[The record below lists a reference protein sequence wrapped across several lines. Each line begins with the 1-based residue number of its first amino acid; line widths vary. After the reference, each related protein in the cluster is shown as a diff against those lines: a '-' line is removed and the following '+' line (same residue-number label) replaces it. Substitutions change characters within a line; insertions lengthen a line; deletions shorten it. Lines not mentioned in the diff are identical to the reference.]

1 MPILVARHVLKHKKI
16 MEKNHQFIAN
26 QLQIN
31 FSQVKNTLELL
42 ESGATIPFIAR
53 YRKEATQNLDEV
65 QIAAIQESYQ
75 RILEFEKRKKFILSS
90 IAEQGK
96 LTEELQTKIESCLD
110 IKELEDVYLPYKPRK
125 ETKADKA
132 IALGLEPLAKILMA
146 QTGGNLYAIAQKY
159 TNSKVPDV
167 DDAVNG
173 ASDIVAQWI
182 NERIAI
188 RQKIRGLFWRTGVIH
203 SKLVKGKEQEAEK
216 FKDYFDFQESIKKIK
231 SHRIL
236 ALLRGQEEGFLKVAI
251 ESDKQEALSI
261 IKQSI
266 IKPNSPFEEE
276 LDVCIKEAYTRLIKP
291 AIETEIRN
299 ELKAQADVEA
309 IKVFAENLRQLLLLP
324 PLGGKSVLAID
335 PGFRTGCKIVC
346 LNENGDLLHNE
357 TIYPHA
363 PQNETKL
370 AQKKIATL
378 ANQYKIEAIAIGNGT
393 AARETENF
401 IKNTGF
407 TTDVKVFVVNEAGAS
422 IYSASKIAREEF
434 PTFDVTVRGSVSI
447 GRRLMDPLAEL
458 VKIDPKSIGVGQY
471 QHDVDQKLLQQQLDL
486 VVESCVNKVGVD
498 LNVASKYLLT
508 YISGIGSQLAENIVN
523 YRKENGGFASREE
536 LKKVPKLGPKAYE
549 QAAGFLRISGA
560 KNPLD
565 NSAVHPERYKIVEK
579 ICKDAKTSV
588 EQLIGNETL
597 INQINWNNYVD
608 NTIGELT
615 LADIKQE
622 LLKPGRDP
630 RKAAKI
636 FEFDKNIKSI
646 NDLQVGMKIPGIIN
660 NVTNFGAFVDIG
672 IKENG
677 LIHISN
683 LADEYIASPS
693 EVVSLHQ
700 HVFVKVLEVDKERK
714 RIGLSLKD

>member
-1 MPILVARHVLKHKKI
+1 MIK
-16 MEKNHQFIAN
+16 EQFI
-26 QLQIN
+26 LQISKQLTIA
-31 FSQVKNTLELL
+31 FSSVKNTLELL
-42 ESGATIPFIAR
+42 ESGGTIPFIAR

-65 QIAAIQESYQ
+65 QIATIQESYQ
-75 RILEFEKRKKFILSS
+75 RILEFGKRKNFILSS

-96 LTEELQTKIESCLD
+96 LTEDLRVKIEGCTDL
-110 IKELEDVYLPYKPRK
+110 KELEDVYLPYKPRK

-146 QTGGNLYAIAQKY
+146 QTGGNFSVVAQKY
-159 TNSKVPDV
+159 TNSKVSNV
-167 DDAVNG
+167 EDAISG

-188 RQKIRGLFWRTGVIH
+188 RQKIRGLFWRTGVMH

-216 FKDYFDFQESIKKIK
+216 FKDYFDFQESTKKIK

-251 ESDKQEALSI
+251 EPDKQEALTI

-266 IKPNSPFEEE
+266 VKPNSPFEKE

-299 ELKAQADVEA
+299 ELKAQADIEA

-324 PLGGKSVLAID
+324 PLGGKRVLAID
-335 PGFRTGCKIVC
+335 PGFRTGCKVVC

-363 PQNETKL
+363 PQNQTKL

-434 PTFDVTVRGSVSI
+434 PTYDVTVRGSVSI

-588 EQLIGNETL
+588 ELLIGNETL

-608 NTIGELT
+608 DTIGELT

>member
-1 MPILVARHVLKHKKI
+1 MND
-16 MEKNHQFIAN
+16 KNLLSISKELN
-26 QLQIN
+26 IN
-31 FSQVKNTLELL
+31 FRQVKNTLELL
-42 ESGATIPFIAR
+42 ASGATIPFISR

-65 QIAAIQESYQ
+65 QIAAIQEAHQ

-96 LTEELQTKIESCLD
+96 LTEELQAKIESCSD

-146 QTGGNLYAIAQKY
+146 QTGGNFSVIAQKY

-167 DDAVNG
+167 DDAING
-173 ASDIVAQWI
+173 AIDIVAQWI

-188 RQKIRGLFWRTGVIH
+188 RQKIRGLFWRTGIMH

-216 FKDYFDFQESIKKIK
+216 FKDYFDFQEAIKKIK

-236 ALLRGQEEGFLKVAI
+236 ALLRGQDEGFLKVAI
-251 ESDKQEALSI
+251 EPDKQEALII
-261 IKQSI
+261 IKQTI
-266 IKPNSPFEEE
+266 IKPNSTFEEE
-276 LDVCIKEAYTRLIKP
+276 LETAIKEAYTRLIKP

-324 PLGGKSVLAID
+324 PLGGKRVLAID
-335 PGFRTGCKIVC
+335 PGFRTGCKVVC

-378 ANQYKIEAIAIGNGT
+378 VNQYKIEAIAIGNGT

-422 IYSASKIAREEF
+422 IYSASKVAREEF
-434 PTFDVTVRGSVSI
+434 PDYDVTVRGSVSI

-458 VKIDPKSIGVGQY
+458 VKIDPKSIGIGQY

-508 YISGIGSQLAENIVN
+508 YISGIGAQLAENIVN

-549 QAAGFLRISGA
+549 QAAGFLRISEA

-588 EQLIGNETL
+588 EQLIGNEAL
-597 INQINWNNYVD
+597 INQIIWDNYVD

-646 NDLQVGMKIPGIIN
+646 NDLQVGMKVPGIIN
-660 NVTNFGAFVDIG
+660 NITNFGAFVDIG

-700 HVFVKVLEVDKERK
+700 HVMVKVLEVDKERK

>member
-1 MPILVARHVLKHKKI
+1 MIK
-16 MEKNHQFIAN
+16 EQFI
-26 QLQIN
+26 LQISKQLTLA
-31 FSQVKNTLELL
+31 FSPVKNTLELL

-65 QIAAIQESYQ
+65 QIAAIQEAYQ

-96 LTEELQTKIESCLD
+96 LTEELQSKIEGCSD

-146 QTGGNLYAIAQKY
+146 QTGGNFSVVAQKY

-167 DDAVNG
+167 DDAING
-173 ASDIVAQWI
+173 AIDIVAQWI
-182 NERIAI
+182 NERIVI
-188 RQKIRGLFWRTGVIH
+188 RQKIRGLFWRTGVMH

-236 ALLRGQEEGFLKVAI
+236 AVLRGQDEGFLKVAI
-251 ESDKQEALSI
+251 EPDKQEALTI
-261 IKQSI
+261 IKQTI

-276 LDVCIKEAYTRLIKP
+276 LETAIKETYTRLIKP

-324 PLGGKSVLAID
+324 PLGGKRVLAID

-378 ANQYKIEAIAIGNGT
+378 ANQYKIDAIAIGNGT

-422 IYSASKIAREEF
+422 IYSASKVAREEF
-434 PTFDVTVRGSVSI
+434 PDYDVTVRGSVSI

-508 YISGIGSQLAENIVN
+508 YISGIGTQLAENIVN
-523 YRKENGGFASREE
+523 YRKENGGFTSREE

-549 QAAGFLRISGA
+549 QAAGFLRISAA

-588 EQLIGNETL
+588 EQLIGNEVL
-597 INQINWNNYVD
+597 INQINWDNYVD

-636 FEFDKNIKSI
+636 FEFNKNIKSI
-646 NDLQVGMKIPGIIN
+646 NDLQVGMKVPGIIN
-660 NVTNFGAFVDIG
+660 NITNFGAFVDIG

-700 HVFVKVLEVDKERK
+700 HVMVKVLEVDKERK

>member
-1 MPILVARHVLKHKKI
+1 MIKNTEEKI
-16 MEKNHQFIAN
+16 AKELLLESK
-26 QLQIN
+26 
-31 FSQVKNTLELL
+31 QVKNTLELL

-65 QIAAIQESYQ
+65 QIAAIQEAHQ

-90 IAEQGK
+90 ITEQGK
-96 LTEELQTKIESCLD
+96 LSEDLRSKIEGCTDL
-110 IKELEDVYLPYKPRK
+110 KELEDVYLPYKPRK

-146 QTGGNLYAIAQKY
+146 QTGGNFYAIGQKY

-167 DDAVNG
+167 EDAVSG

-188 RQKIRGLFWRTGVIH
+188 RQKIRGLFWRTGVMY

-216 FKDYFDFQESIKKIK
+216 FKDYFEFQESIKRIK

-236 ALLRGQEEGFLKVAI
+236 ALLRGQDEGFLKVAI
-251 ESDKQEALSI
+251 EPDKQEALSI

-266 IKPNSPFEEE
+266 VKPNSPFEEE

-324 PLGGKSVLAID
+324 PLGGKRVLAID
-335 PGFRTGCKIVC
+335 PGFRTGCKVVC

-422 IYSASKIAREEF
+422 IYSASKVAREEF
-434 PTFDVTVRGSVSI
+434 PHYDVTVRGSVSI

-523 YRKENGGFASREE
+523 YRKENGGFTSREE

-615 LADIKQE
+615 LSDIKQE

-646 NDLQVGMKIPGIIN
+646 NDLQIDMKVPGIIN
-660 NVTNFGAFVDIG
+660 NITNFGAFVDIG

-693 EVVSLHQ
+693 EVVTLHQ
-700 HVFVKVLEVDKERK
+700 HVMVKVLEVDKERK

>member
-1 MPILVARHVLKHKKI
+1 MINNTSEKI
-16 MEKNHQFIAN
+16 AKELQFEIK
-26 QLQIN
+26 
-31 FSQVKNTLELL
+31 QVKNTLELL
-42 ESGATIPFIAR
+42 ASGATIPFISR

-65 QIAAIQESYQ
+65 QIAVIQEAHQ

-96 LTEELQTKIESCLD
+96 LTEELQTKIESCSD

-146 QTGGNLYAIAQKY
+146 QTGRNFSSIAQKY
-159 TNSKVPDV
+159 TSSKVLDV
-167 DDAVNG
+167 DDAING
-173 ASDIVAQWI
+173 AIDIVAQWI

-188 RQKIRGLFWRTGVIH
+188 RQKIRGLFWRTGVMH
-203 SKLVKGKEQEAEK
+203 SKLVKGKEQDAEK

-251 ESDKQEALSI
+251 EPDKQEALTI
-261 IKQSI
+261 IKQII

-276 LDVCIKEAYTRLIKP
+276 LETAIKEAYNRLIKP

-324 PLGGKSVLAID
+324 PLGGKRVLAID
-335 PGFRTGCKIVC
+335 PGFRTGCKVVC

-422 IYSASKIAREEF
+422 IYSASKVAREEF
-434 PTFDVTVRGSVSI
+434 PDYDVTVRGSVSI

-508 YISGIGSQLAENIVN
+508 YISGIGPQLAENIVN
-523 YRKENGGFASREE
+523 YRKEKGGFTSREE

-549 QAAGFLRISGA
+549 QAAGFLRISDA

-588 EQLIGNETL
+588 EQLIGNEAL

-608 NTIGELT
+608 DTIGELT
-615 LADIKQE
+615 LVDIKQE

-646 NDLQVGMKIPGIIN
+646 NDLQVGMKVPGIIN
-660 NVTNFGAFVDIG
+660 NITNFGAFVDIG

-700 HVFVKVLEVDKERK
+700 HVMVKVLEVDKERK

>member
-1 MPILVARHVLKHKKI
+1 MIK
-16 MEKNHQFIAN
+16 EKQIT
-26 QLQIN
+26 QIN
-31 FSQVKNTLELL
+31 KQLNITSNQVKNTVDLL
-42 ESGATIPFIAR
+42 NNGATIPFISR
-53 YRKEATQNLDEV
+53 YRKEATGNLDEV
-65 QIAAIQESYQ
+65 QIGDIASIYKKL
-75 RILEFEKRKKFILSS
+75 LEFEKRATFILSS
-90 IAEQGK
+90 ITEQGK
-96 LTEELQTKIESCLD
+96 LTEELKSKIEYCED
-110 IKELEDVYLPYKPRK
+110 IQELEDIYLPFKPGR

-146 QTGGNLYAIAQKY
+146 QTGGNFSVIAQKY
-159 TNSKVPDV
+159 TNSKVFDV
-167 DDAVNG
+167 DDAING
-173 ASDIVAQWI
+173 AIDIVAQWI

-188 RQKIRGLFWRTGVIH
+188 RQKIRGLFWRTGAMH

-216 FKDYFDFQESIKKIK
+216 FKDYFDFQEAIKKIK

-251 ESDKQEALSI
+251 EPDKQEGLTI
-261 IKQSI
+261 IKQTI
-266 IKPNSPFEEE
+266 IKPHSPFEKE
-276 LDVCIKEAYTRLIKP
+276 LETAIKEAYTRLIKP

-324 PLGGKSVLAID
+324 PLGGKRVLAID
-335 PGFRTGCKIVC
+335 PGYKSGCKIVC

-378 ANQYKIEAIAIGNGT
+378 TNQYKIEAIAIGNGT

-422 IYSASKIAREEF
+422 IYSASPIAREEF

-508 YISGIGSQLAENIVN
+508 YISGIGAQLAENIVN
-523 YRKENGGFASREE
+523 YRKENGGFTSREE

-549 QAAGFLRISGA
+549 QAAGFLRISAA

-588 EQLIGNETL
+588 QQLIGNETL
-597 INQINWNNYVD
+597 INQINWDNYVD

-615 LADIKQE
+615 LSDIKQE

-646 NDLQVGMKIPGIIN
+646 NDLQVGMQIPGIVN
-660 NVTNFGAFVDIG
+660 NITNFGAFVDIG

-693 EVVSLHQ
+693 EVVTLHQ
-700 HVFVKVLEVDKERK
+700 HVFVKVLEIDKERK

>member
-1 MPILVARHVLKHKKI
+1 MFK
-16 MEKNHQFIAN
+16 ENHITIISKQITVTSN
-26 QLQIN
+26 QI
-31 FSQVKNTLELL
+31 KNTLELL

-65 QIAAIQESYQ
+65 QIAAVQEAYQ

-90 IAEQGK
+90 IGEQGK
-96 LTEELQTKIESCLD
+96 LTEELQAKIESCTD

-132 IALGLEPLAKILMA
+132 IALGLEPLAQILMA
-146 QTGGNLYAIAQKY
+146 QTGGNFSVIAQKY

-167 DDAVNG
+167 DDAISG

-188 RQKIRGLFWRTGVIH
+188 RQKIRGLFWRTGVMH

-251 ESDKQEALSI
+251 EPDKQEALTI
-261 IKQSI
+261 IKQTI

-276 LDVCIKEAYTRLIKP
+276 LETVIKEAYTRLIKP

-324 PLGGKSVLAID
+324 PLGGKRVLAID
-335 PGFRTGCKIVC
+335 PGFRTGCKVVC

-363 PQNETKL
+363 PQNETKK
-370 AQKKIATL
+370 AQNKIATL

-422 IYSASKIAREEF
+422 IYSASPIAREEF

-508 YISGIGSQLAENIVN
+508 YISGIGAQLAENIVN
-523 YRKENGGFASREE
+523 YRKENGGFTSRED
-536 LKKVPKLGPKAYE
+536 LKKVSKLGPKAYE
-549 QAAGFLRISGA
+549 QAAGFLRISAA

-588 EQLIGNETL
+588 QQLIGNETL
-597 INQINWNNYVD
+597 INQINWDNYVD

-630 RKAAKI
+630 RRAAKV
-636 FEFDKNIKSI
+636 FEFDKNLKSI
-646 NDLQVGMKIPGIIN
+646 NDLQVGMQIPGIVN

-683 LADEYIASPS
+683 LANDYVANPS
-693 EVVSLHQ
+693 DVIRLHQ
-700 HVFVKVLEVDKERK
+700 HVMVKVLEIDKERK

>member
-1 MPILVARHVLKHKKI
+1 MILNRQIEQISRQLNIA
-16 MEKNHQFIAN
+16 FI
-26 QLQIN
+26 
-31 FSQVKNTLELL
+31 QVKNALELL
-42 ESGATIPFIAR
+42 NKGATVPFISR
-53 YRKEATQNLDEV
+53 YRKEATGNLDEV

-75 RILEFEKRKKFILSS
+75 RILEFEKRKNFILSS
-90 IAEQGK
+90 ITEQGK
-96 LTEELQTKIESCLD
+96 LTEELQTKIEGCSD

-132 IALGLEPLAKILMA
+132 IALGLEPLAKILIA
-146 QTGGNLYAIAQKY
+146 QTGGNFSVVAQKY

-167 DDAVNG
+167 DDAITG
-173 ASDIVAQWI
+173 AIDIVAQWI

-188 RQKIRGLFWRTGVIH
+188 RQKIRGLFWRTGVIY

-216 FKDYFDFQESIKKIK
+216 FKDYFDFQEAIKKIK
-231 SHRIL
+231 SHRVL

-251 ESDKQEALSI
+251 EPDKQEALTI
-261 IKQSI
+261 INQTI

-276 LDVCIKEAYTRLIKP
+276 LETAIKEAYTRLIKP

-299 ELKAQADVEA
+299 ELKAQADIEA

-324 PLGGKSVLAID
+324 PLGGKRVLAID
-335 PGFRTGCKIVC
+335 PGFRTGCKVVC

-363 PQNETKL
+363 PQYETKL

-422 IYSASKIAREEF
+422 IYSASPIAREEF

-523 YRKENGGFASREE
+523 YRKEKGGFTSREE
-536 LKKVPKLGPKAYE
+536 LKKVTKLGPKAYE

-579 ICKDAKTSV
+579 ICKNAKTSV
-588 EQLIGNETL
+588 EQLIGNEAL
-597 INQINWNNYVD
+597 INQINWDNYVD

-615 LADIKQE
+615 LTDIKQE

-646 NDLQVGMKIPGIIN
+646 NDLQVGMKVPGIIN
-660 NVTNFGAFVDIG
+660 NITNFGAFVDIG

-693 EVVSLHQ
+693 EVVTLHQ
-700 HVFVKVLEVDKERK
+700 HVMVKVLEVDKERK

>member
-1 MPILVARHVLKHKKI
+1 MIKNTEEKIARELLLELK
-16 MEKNHQFIAN
+16 
-26 QLQIN
+26 
-31 FSQVKNTLELL
+31 QVKNTLELL
-42 ESGATIPFIAR
+42 ASGATIPFISR

-65 QIAAIQESYQ
+65 QIAAIQEAHQ

-96 LTEELQTKIESCLD
+96 LTEELQTKIESCSD

-146 QTGGNLYAIAQKY
+146 QTGGKFSAIAQKY

-167 DDAVNG
+167 DDAING
-173 ASDIVAQWI
+173 AIDIVAQWI

-188 RQKIRGLFWRTGVIH
+188 RQKIRGLFWRTGVMH

-236 ALLRGQEEGFLKVAI
+236 ALLRGQDEGFLKVAI
-251 ESDKQEALSI
+251 EPDKQEALTI
-261 IKQSI
+261 IKQTI

-276 LDVCIKEAYTRLIKP
+276 LETAIKEAYTRLIKP

-299 ELKAQADVEA
+299 ELKAQADIEA

-324 PLGGKSVLAID
+324 PLGGKRVLAID
-335 PGFRTGCKIVC
+335 PGFRTGCKVVC

-422 IYSASKIAREEF
+422 IYSASKVAREEF
-434 PTFDVTVRGSVSI
+434 PDYDVTVRGSVSI

-508 YISGIGSQLAENIVN
+508 YISGIGGQLAENIVN
-523 YRKENGGFASREE
+523 YRKENGGFTSREE

-549 QAAGFLRISGA
+549 QAAGFLRISSA

-588 EQLIGNETL
+588 EQLIGNEAL
-597 INQINWNNYVD
+597 INQINWDNYVD

-646 NDLQVGMKIPGIIN
+646 NDLQVGMKVPGIIN
-660 NVTNFGAFVDIG
+660 NITNFGAFVDIG

-693 EVVSLHQ
+693 EVVTLHQ
-700 HVFVKVLEVDKERK
+700 HVMVKVLEVDKERK

>member
-1 MPILVARHVLKHKKI
+1 MN
-16 MEKNHQFIAN
+16 EKNLISISKELN
-26 QLQIN
+26 LD
-31 FSQVKNTLELL
+31 SKQVKNTLELL
-42 ESGATIPFIAR
+42 DSGATIPFIAR

-65 QIAAIQESYQ
+65 QISAIQEANQ
-75 RILEFEKRKKFILSS
+75 RIMEFEKRKKFIISS
-90 IAEQGK
+90 ITEQGK
-96 LTEELQTKIESCLD
+96 LTEDLLQKIESCTDL
-110 IKELEDVYLPYKPRK
+110 KELEDVYLPYKPRK

-146 QTGGNLYAIAQKY
+146 QTGGNFHASAQKY

-167 DDAVNG
+167 DDAISG
-173 ASDIVAQWI
+173 AIDIAAQWI

-188 RQKIRGLFWRTGVIH
+188 RQKVRGLFWRTGVMH

-236 ALLRGQEEGFLKVAI
+236 ALLRGQDEGFLKVSIEPDKHEAI
-251 ESDKQEALSI
+251 AI
-261 IKQSI
+261 IKQAV

-276 LDVCIKEAYTRLIKP
+276 LETAIKEAYTRLIKP

-324 PLGGKSVLAID
+324 PLGGKRVLAID
-335 PGFRTGCKIVC
+335 PGFRTGCKVVC

-407 TTDVKVFVVNEAGAS
+407 TNDVKVFVVNEAGAS
-422 IYSASKIAREEF
+422 IYSASKVAREEF
-434 PTFDVTVRGSVSI
+434 PDYDVTVRGSVSI

-508 YISGIGSQLAENIVN
+508 YISGIGPQLAENIIN
-523 YRKENGGFASREE
+523 YRKENGGFTSREE
-536 LKKVPKLGPKAYE
+536 LKKVPKLGAKAFE
-549 QAAGFLRISGA
+549 QAAGFMRIADA

-588 EQLIGNETL
+588 EQLIGNEAL

-660 NVTNFGAFVDIG
+660 NITNFGAFVDIG

-714 RIGLSLKD
+714 RIGLSLK

>member
-1 MPILVARHVLKHKKI
+1 MN
-16 MEKNHQFIAN
+16 EKNLISISKELN
-26 QLQIN
+26 LD
-31 FSQVKNTLELL
+31 SKQVKNTLELL
-42 ESGATIPFIAR
+42 DSGATIPFIAR

-65 QIAAIQESYQ
+65 QISAIQEANQ
-75 RILEFEKRKKFILSS
+75 RIMEFEKRKKFIISS
-90 IAEQGK
+90 ITEQGK
-96 LTEELQTKIESCLD
+96 LTEDLLQKIESCTEL
-110 IKELEDVYLPYKPRK
+110 KELEDVYLPYKPRK

-146 QTGGNLYAIAQKY
+146 QTGGNFHATAQKY

-167 DDAVNG
+167 DDAISG
-173 ASDIVAQWI
+173 AIDIAAQWI

-188 RQKIRGLFWRTGVIH
+188 RQKVRGLFWRTGVMH

-236 ALLRGQEEGFLKVAI
+236 ALLRGQDEGFLKVAI
-251 ESDKQEALSI
+251 EPDKHEAIAI
-261 IKQSI
+261 IKQAV

-276 LDVCIKEAYTRLIKP
+276 LETAIKEAYTRLIKP

-324 PLGGKSVLAID
+324 PLGGKRVLAID
-335 PGFRTGCKIVC
+335 PGFRTGCKVVC

-370 AQKKIATL
+370 AQKKIVTL
-378 ANQYKIEAIAIGNGT
+378 SNQYKIEAIAIGNGT

-401 IKNTGF
+401 IKNTPF
-407 TTDVKVFVVNEAGAS
+407 STDVKVFVVNEAGAS
-422 IYSASKIAREEF
+422 IYSASKVAREEF
-434 PTFDVTVRGSVSI
+434 PDYDVTVRGSVSI

-508 YISGIGSQLAENIVN
+508 YISGIGPQLAENIIN
-523 YRKENGGFASREE
+523 YRKENGGFNSREE
-536 LKKVPKLGPKAYE
+536 LKKVPKLGAKAFE
-549 QAAGFLRISGA
+549 QAAGFLRIA
-560 KNPLD
+560 DANNPLD

-588 EQLIGNETL
+588 EQLIGNEAL

-660 NVTNFGAFVDIG
+660 NITNFGAFVDIG

-683 LADEYIASPS
+683 LADEYISSPS

-714 RIGLSLKD
+714 RIGLSLK

>member
-1 MPILVARHVLKHKKI
+1 MTQSGQKMIKNTEEKIARELLLELK
-16 MEKNHQFIAN
+16 
-26 QLQIN
+26 
-31 FSQVKNTLELL
+31 QVKNTLELL
-42 ESGATIPFIAR
+42 ASGATIPFISR

-65 QIAAIQESYQ
+65 QIAAIQEAHQ

-96 LTEELQTKIESCLD
+96 LTEELQAKIESCTD

-146 QTGGNLYAIAQKY
+146 QTGGNFSVIAQKY

-167 DDAVNG
+167 DDATNG
-173 ASDIVAQWI
+173 AIDIVAQWI

-188 RQKIRGLFWRTGVIH
+188 RQKIRGLFWRTGVMH

-216 FKDYFDFQESIKKIK
+216 FKDYFDFQEAIKKIK

-236 ALLRGQEEGFLKVAI
+236 ALLRGQDEGFLKVAI
-251 ESDKQEALSI
+251 EPDKQEALII
-261 IKQSI
+261 IKQTI

-276 LDVCIKEAYTRLIKP
+276 LETAIKEAYTRLIKP

-299 ELKAQADVEA
+299 ELKTQADVEA

-324 PLGGKSVLAID
+324 PLGGKRVLAID
-335 PGFRTGCKIVC
+335 PGFRTGCKVVC

-422 IYSASKIAREEF
+422 IYSASKVAREEF
-434 PTFDVTVRGSVSI
+434 PDYDVTVRGSVSI

-471 QHDVDQKLLQQQLDL
+471 QHDVDQKLLQQQLDF

-508 YISGIGSQLAENIVN
+508 YISGIGAQLAENIVN

-549 QAAGFLRISGA
+549 QAAGFLRISEA

-588 EQLIGNETL
+588 EQLIGNEAL
-597 INQINWNNYVD
+597 INQINWDNYVD

-646 NDLQVGMKIPGIIN
+646 NDLQMGMKVPGIIN
-660 NVTNFGAFVDIG
+660 NITNFGAFVDIG

-693 EVVSLHQ
+693 EVVTLHQ
-700 HVFVKVLEVDKERK
+700 HVMVKVLEVDKERK

>member
-1 MPILVARHVLKHKKI
+1 
-16 MEKNHQFIAN
+16 
-26 QLQIN
+26 
-31 FSQVKNTLELL
+31 
-42 ESGATIPFIAR
+42 
-53 YRKEATQNLDEV
+53 
-65 QIAAIQESYQ
+65 
-75 RILEFEKRKKFILSS
+75 
-90 IAEQGK
+90 
-96 LTEELQTKIESCLD
+96 
-110 IKELEDVYLPYKPRK
+110 
-125 ETKADKA
+125 
-132 IALGLEPLAKILMA
+132 
-146 QTGGNLYAIAQKY
+146 
-159 TNSKVPDV
+159 
-167 DDAVNG
+167 
-173 ASDIVAQWI
+173 
-182 NERIAI
+182 
-188 RQKIRGLFWRTGVIH
+188 
-203 SKLVKGKEQEAEK
+203 
-216 FKDYFDFQESIKKIK
+216 
-231 SHRIL
+231 L

-251 ESDKQEALSI
+251 EPDKQEALTI
-261 IKQSI
+261 IKQTI

-276 LDVCIKEAYTRLIKP
+276 LETAIKEAYTRLIKP

-324 PLGGKSVLAID
+324 PLGGKRVLAID
-335 PGFRTGCKIVC
+335 PGFRTGCKVVC

-363 PQNETKL
+363 PQNETKK
-370 AQKKIATL
+370 AQNKIATL

-393 AARETENF
+393 AGRETENF
-401 IKNTGF
+401 IKKTPF

-422 IYSASKIAREEF
+422 IYSASKVAREEF
-434 PTFDVTVRGSVSI
+434 PDYDVTVRGSVSI

-498 LNVASKYLLT
+498 LNVASKYLMT
-508 YISGIGSQLAENIVN
+508 YISGIGAQLAENIVT
-523 YRKENGGFASREE
+523 YRKENGGFTSREE
-536 LKKVPKLGPKAYE
+536 LKKVPKLGPKAFE
-549 QAAGFLRISGA
+549 QAAGFLRIAQS

-565 NSAVHPERYKIVEK
+565 NSAVHPESYKLVQK

-588 EQLIGNETL
+588 EQLIGNEVL
-597 INQINWNNYVD
+597 INQINWDNYVD

-646 NDLQVGMKIPGIIN
+646 NDLQVGMKVPGIIN
-660 NVTNFGAFVDIG
+660 NITNFGAFVDIG
-672 IKENG
+672 IKEIG

-700 HVFVKVLEVDKERK
+700 HVMVKVLEIDKERK

>member
-1 MPILVARHVLKHKKI
+1 MTQSGQKMIKNTEEKIARELLLELK
-16 MEKNHQFIAN
+16 
-26 QLQIN
+26 
-31 FSQVKNTLELL
+31 QVKNTLELL
-42 ESGATIPFIAR
+42 ASGATIPFISR

-65 QIAAIQESYQ
+65 QIAAIQEAYQ

-96 LTEELQTKIESCLD
+96 LTEELQAKIESCTD

-146 QTGGNLYAIAQKY
+146 QTGGNFSSIAQKY
-159 TNSKVPDV
+159 TNSKVLDV
-167 DDAVNG
+167 DDAING
-173 ASDIVAQWI
+173 AIDIVAQWI

-188 RQKIRGLFWRTGVIH
+188 RQKIRGLFWRTGVMH

-216 FKDYFDFQESIKKIK
+216 FKDYFDFQEAIKKIK

-236 ALLRGQEEGFLKVAI
+236 ALLRGQDEGFLKVAI
-251 ESDKQEALSI
+251 EPDKQEALII
-261 IKQSI
+261 IKQTI

-276 LDVCIKEAYTRLIKP
+276 LETAIKEAYTRLIKP

-299 ELKAQADVEA
+299 ELKTQADVEA

-324 PLGGKSVLAID
+324 PLGGKRVLAID
-335 PGFRTGCKIVC
+335 PGFRTGCKVVC

-422 IYSASKIAREEF
+422 IYSASKVAREEF
-434 PTFDVTVRGSVSI
+434 PDYDVTVRGSVSI

-508 YISGIGSQLAENIVN
+508 YISGIGAQLAENIVN
-523 YRKENGGFASREE
+523 YRKENGGFTSREE

-549 QAAGFLRISGA
+549 QAAGFLRISEA

-588 EQLIGNETL
+588 EQLIGNEAL
-597 INQINWNNYVD
+597 INQINWDNYVD

-646 NDLQVGMKIPGIIN
+646 NDLQVGMKVPGIIN
-660 NVTNFGAFVDIG
+660 NITNFGAFVDIG

-700 HVFVKVLEVDKERK
+700 HLMVKVLEVDKERK